1 MMAGMKVMLRLLA
14 FARDMFLSFCVRRAA
29 VHLGPG
35 GGLASYS
42 DGAAGTATSDV
53 RHGEV
58 KNQVAGASGVL
69 QVVEDLDVTVCVS
82 LFYVNDI
89 GSTGSRGRT
98 RGTVFLPI
106 LRRKGLQ
113 SQELPAARRGCPPRR
128 RKATP
133 PGGVEKGCAPPRKPT
148 P

>member
-69 QVVEDLDVTVCVS
+69 QVVENLLHEPTSEV
-82 LFYVNDI
+82 
-89 GSTGSRGRT
+89 GR
-98 RGTVFLPI
+98 
-106 LRRKGLQ
+106 Q
-113 SQELPAARRGCPPRR
+113 S
-128 RKATP
+128 
-133 PGGVEKGCAPPRKPT
+133 APPSCG
-148 P
+148 